1 MKSCRLSVA
10 LRPSTLF
17 SFVLAA
23 LLTFA
28 LVPHLAFGQQTLG
41 SLSGT
46 VTDPSGAVVQKATV
60 KIRDVAT
67 NLVVMAESKN
77 DGSFSAADLP
87 IGTYEVTFTKDGFKT
102 AVYNQILVQGNRT
115 VTLNAKLQ
123 PGAVA
128 SEVTVTATPLLNATD
143 TTTGYTLDDKQIA
156 EIPLG
161 TGSFTQAAILSP
173 GVSADFLNTAGT
185 NAGLGNQAIWA
196 NGQRDTSNSFTIN
209 GVSGNNIFNG
219 KSSSQVTSGRVA
231 VNIGEGGNGQ
241 SNPSGEIVTSTSVY
255 GAIGQAL
262 PSPPPETIEELH
274 VNSSMYDASQGANSG
289 AHIELTTKSGQRDPW
304 RSL

>member
-77 DGSFSAADLP
+77 DGSFSAAAPP
-87 IGTYEVTFTKDGFKT
+87 IGTYEVTFTKDVNYLRESNRQVEN
-102 AVYNQILVQGNRT
+102 VY
-115 VTLNAKLQ
+115 
-123 PGAVA
+123 
-128 SEVTVTATPLLNATD
+128 
-143 TTTGYTLDDKQIA
+143 
-156 EIPLG
+156 
-161 TGSFTQAAILSP
+161 AIEK
-173 GVSADFLNTAGT
+173 AG
-185 NAGLGNQAIWA
+185 G
-196 NGQRDTSNSFTIN
+196 
-209 GVSGNNIFNG
+209 FNG
-219 KSSSQVTSGRVA
+219 KGSPEAFDFTTHRLAAGSQMLLDLWYTAWLDSAISAEFASG
-231 VNIGEGGNGQ
+231 
-241 SNPSGEIVTSTSVY
+241 ST
-255 GAIGQAL
+255 GAQ
-262 PSPPPETIEELH
+262 P
-274 VNSSMYDASQGANSG
+274 
-289 AHIELTTKSGQRDPW
+289 TK
-304 RSL
+304 

>member
-1 MKSCRLSVA
+1 MNSCRRSVA

-17 SFVLAA
+17 GFVLAA
-23 LLTFA
+23 LLTLA
-28 LVPHLAFGQQTLG
+28 VVPHLAFGQQTLG

-143 TTTGYTLDDKQIA
+143 TATGYTLDDKQIA

-173 GVSADFLNTAGT
+173 GVSADFLKHCRYECWFGQP
-185 NAGLGNQAIWA
+185 GYLGERATRHEQ
-196 NGQRDTSNSFTIN
+196 Q
-209 GVSGNNIFNG
+209 
-219 KSSSQVTSGRVA
+219 
-231 VNIGEGGNGQ
+231 
-241 SNPSGEIVTSTSVY
+241 
-255 GAIGQAL
+255 
-262 PSPPPETIEELH
+262 LH
-274 VNSSMYDASQGANSG
+274 Y
-289 AHIELTTKSGQRDPW
+289 
-304 RSL
+304 